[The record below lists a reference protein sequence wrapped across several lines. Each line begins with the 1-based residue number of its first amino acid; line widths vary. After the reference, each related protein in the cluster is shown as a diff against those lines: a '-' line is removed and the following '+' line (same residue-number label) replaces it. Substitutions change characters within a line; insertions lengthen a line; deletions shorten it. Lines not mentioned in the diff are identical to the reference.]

1 MSIPYELRDWHTY
14 GLTREPWRPWLVVLP
29 PNWGCVVTT
38 DVHPLTFT
46 TSSGIEVAATVEMG
60 QAKGERLAA
69 EYNRARAVATADAL
83 MGVFGIRRAAT
94 LDAGDG
100 RNQP

>member
-1 MSIPYELRDWHTY
+1 MTDIDTSWHAKHDGVAWYVCRRDEAGRHYLLRS
-14 GLTREPWRPWLVVLP
+14 GLTM
-29 PNWGCVVTT
+29 
-38 DVHPLTFT
+38 
-46 TSSGIEVAATVEMG
+46 S
-60 QAKGERLAA
+60 QANMLASESNLARGEGA
-69 EYNRARAVATADAL
+69 ADAL